1 MKRLIAGVIIFAAA
15 SVLNSLNAQSLN
27 VRSHGFKARQI
38 QQQQRIQQGV
48 ASGEITRKEAVRL
61 QAQQL
66 NIKRAK
72 RLAKADGIVTPVERA
87 VIKHEQRQASV
98 AIYRQKNDAQS
109 RW

>member
-15 SVLNSLNAQSLN
+15 SVLNLLNAQSL
-27 VRSHGFKARQI
+27 HGFKARQI

-87 VIKHEQRQASV
+87 VIKHEQRQVSV